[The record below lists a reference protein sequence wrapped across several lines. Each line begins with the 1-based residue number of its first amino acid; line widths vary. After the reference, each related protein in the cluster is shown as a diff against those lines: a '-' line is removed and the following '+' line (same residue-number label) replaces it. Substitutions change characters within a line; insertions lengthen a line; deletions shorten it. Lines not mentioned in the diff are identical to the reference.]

1 MPMYK
6 RPLLVLLFIAVLA
19 GGSLL
24 WNRLGSDQHPQ
35 EIQLTK
41 TASDSKTSDDIG
53 EDAAVT
59 AAAHNITV
67 YVSGEVNAPGL
78 VELEAD
84 SRIGEAVEACGGFTA
99 LADKASVNLAQKA
112 EDGMQINIQPRR
124 EETQTDGTASSPA
137 HVNEDG
143 IVHLNTAEK
152 AELDTLPGI
161 GPAMADRIIA
171 YRRENGSFKSIEEIK
186 NVKGIG
192 EAKFAQMK
200 DRLRL

>member
-6 RPLLVLLFIAVLA
+6 RPLLVLLFIAALA
-19 GGSLL
+19 GGCLL
-24 WNRLGSDQHPQ
+24 WNWSNNDSQTK
-35 EIQLTK
+35 EVILTE
-41 TASDSKTSDDIG
+41 TAAVSSDDIG
-53 EDAAVT
+53 EDATAT
-59 AAAHNITV
+59 AAAHDITV
-67 YVSGEVNAPGL
+67 YVSGEVNTPGL
-78 VELEAD
+78 VELKAG

-99 LADKASVNLAQKA
+99 LADKSGVNLAQKA

-124 EETQTDGTASSPA
+124 EETQTAGTASSSAP
-137 HVNEDG
+137 VNENS
-143 IVHLNTAEK
+143 IIHLNTAAKE
-152 AELDTLPGI
+152 ELDTLPGI

-171 YRRENGSFKSIEEIK
+171 YRQENGSFKSIEEIK